1 MITWVRPVIVILMTR
16 GTNYLHDN
24 AQISIPKR
32 SKLGDHW
39 WNKCGVRSN
48 FLKHFAFWLL
58 ISTTFFLSP
67 MLFHTPHSWKGDRPH
82 CEGKAMC
89 GTMWPAGGEILVVQ
103 VTELV
108 IAFKVYTFVWNWW
121 ADKLL
126 TEVMFGRRLCSFR
139 DDAQSSSSWDYCSPP
154 GEVGLISLSD
164 CMYRNLCKGGVG
176 AAKWDWPVKV

>member
-1 MITWVRPVIVILMTR
+1 MITLRFLFRKGQSLATIG
-16 GTNYLHDN
+16 GTSVGWD
-24 AQISIPKR
+24 QTS
-32 SKLGDHW
+32 
-39 WNKCGVRSN
+39 
-48 FLKHFAFWLL
+48 LKHFAFWLL

-89 GTMWPAGGEILVVQ
+89 GTMWPAGGEVLVVQ
-103 VTELV
+103 VPELV

-164 CMYRNLCKGGVG
+164 CMYGTYRNL
-176 AAKWDWPVKV
+176 